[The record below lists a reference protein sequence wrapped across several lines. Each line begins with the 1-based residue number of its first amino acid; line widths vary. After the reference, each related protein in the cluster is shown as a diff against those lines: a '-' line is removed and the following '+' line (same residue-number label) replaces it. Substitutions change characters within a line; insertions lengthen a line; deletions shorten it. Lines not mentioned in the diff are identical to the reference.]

1 MRHNYTLRNDEG
13 RNARAATSDEN
24 MATTTPPSGNSKA
37 DDGVAELMRKAAA
50 IKAKEAAQRKR
61 KEQAKLPKQDEKE
74 LSVVEKR
81 NKSRTKTFRWAWTY
95 SLGFFAWLL

>member
-1 MRHNYTLRNDEG
+1 
-13 RNARAATSDEN
+13 
-24 MATTTPPSGNSKA
+24 MATITPPSGNSKA
-37 DDGVAELMRKAAA
+37 DDAVAQLMRKAAA
-50 IKAKEAAQRKR
+50 IKAKEDAQRKT

-81 NKSRTKTFRWAWTY
+81 NKSRTKMFRLAWAW